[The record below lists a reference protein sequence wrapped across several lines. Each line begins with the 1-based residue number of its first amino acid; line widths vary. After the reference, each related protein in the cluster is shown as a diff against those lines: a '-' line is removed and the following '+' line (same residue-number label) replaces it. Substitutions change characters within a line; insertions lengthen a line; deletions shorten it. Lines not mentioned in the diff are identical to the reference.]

1 VTDCDNPAILT
12 CPMVWA
18 VILRNVTLGID
29 RITRAVIRACAIFL
43 SVPRFILSGWQRLPY
58 GRPCC
63 QCNSAARWTEKEL
76 ATVSHRWR
84 FAEAIFIQRSR
95 TAPRTLKIF
104 SKMQAINTRAKF
116 PSELRSF
123 CRKHNLSHRNLLS
136 VNPKTE
142 KSEEETRIL
151 HFAPSVISGH
161 NVCPGAGN
169 CAKVCLHFAGIPY
182 LMGGKRTARI
192 RRTLAYF
199 DCPQTFLELTATAI
213 LYNRS
218 ILTPNESLA
227 IRLNGTS
234 DIKWETIEFTV
245 SPELSMFWRIKFGVY
260 MVPTTYRSIIHMF
273 AHYPE
278 LLIKFYDYTKVKH
291 DWAECKSIGYHLTF
305 SYDGADNKANL
316 KLACV
321 AISNGINV
329 AAAFNIKKGGKLP
342 PTAYIA
348 NRSFRVV
355 DGDKSDFRPSDPNG
369 YVIVGLRFKLPHGVK
384 YTQAEKRAFCLA

>member
-1 VTDCDNPAILT
+1 
-12 CPMVWA
+12 
-18 VILRNVTLGID
+18 
-29 RITRAVIRACAIFL
+29 
-43 SVPRFILSGWQRLPY
+43 
-58 GRPCC
+58 
-63 QCNSAARWTEKEL
+63 
-76 ATVSHRWR
+76 
-84 FAEAIFIQRSR
+84 
-95 TAPRTLKIF
+95 
-104 SKMQAINTRAKF
+104 MQAINNRAKL
-116 PSELRSF
+116 PVAVRAF
-123 CRKHNLSHRNLLS
+123 CKKHNICHRTLLS
-136 VNPKTE
+136 INPKTE

-169 CAKVCLHFAGIPY
+169 CAKICLHFAGIPY
-182 LMGGKRTARI
+182 LMGGKKTCRVRK
-192 RRTLAYF
+192 TLAYF

-218 ILTPNESLA
+218 ILTPDEILA

-260 MVPTTYRSIIHMF
+260 IVPTTYRSIIHMF

-278 LLIKFYDYTKVKH
+278 LLIKFYDYTKIKH

-329 AAAFNIKKGGKLP
+329 AAAFNVKRGGKLP

-384 YTQAEKRAFCLA
+384 YTEAEKKAFCLA